1 MNYGEAREPNLS
13 PSPRKSTARRAATFA
28 IPTGTLS
35 KSGKAS
41 RASLTA
47 ERHDNRRSR
56 KPDVQLVETRGH
68 LTVWDILL
76 DGIGGALPA
85 IAAMRFAL
93 GSFFVLSGIH
103 KLTNKER
110 HKTFVETLRV
120 LGIPHIGI
128 LQWFVPGVEFLG
140 GLGVAVGF
148 LTPLAALG
156 LLVIC
161 SVALFT
167 SAPTVVASYKPI
179 DRADRVD

>member
-1 MNYGEAREPNLS
+1 VAGIVEA
-13 PSPRKSTARRAATFA
+13 
-28 IPTGTLS
+28 
-35 KSGKAS
+35 
-41 RASLTA
+41 
-47 ERHDNRRSR
+47 
-56 KPDVQLVETRGH
+56 QGH
-68 LTVWDILL
+68 LTVRDILL
-76 DGIGGALPA
+76 DGIGGTLPA

-93 GSFFVLSGIH
+93 GSFFVLSGVH
-103 KLTNKER
+103 KLTNRER
-110 HKTFVETLRV
+110 HNTFVETLTV
-120 LGIPHIGI
+120 LRIPHIGI

-179 DRADRVD
+179 DRADRLDDWLYQPEMMYALMLLYFIAAGAGPVSVDHFLKLWIG